1 MFNKIFRLFLFL
13 ILAMPASAATVMVL
27 GDSLSA
33 GYGLKAGEGWV
44 SLLQKELGAKHK
56 VINASISGETSAGGL
71 TRLPALLKQH
81 RPQLVIVQLG
91 GNDGLRGLP
100 VSQMRTNLG
109 RIIEQSRQSGAK
121 VLLVGITLP
130 PNYGK
135 PYVAQ
140 FQRVYSD
147 LARQNQLAFVPL
159 LVKGFETD
167 RASFQADGI
176 HPVAKVQGRMMQ
188 TVKVKLLP
196 LLK

>member
-1 MFNKIFRLFLFL
+1 MFNKLLRLFLFL
-13 ILAMPASAATVMVL
+13 IFAAPASAATVMVL

-44 SLLQKELGAKHK
+44 SLLQKELGTKHK
-56 VINASISGETSAGGL
+56 VVNASISGETSAGGL

-81 RPQLVIVQLG
+81 RPQVVVVELG

-100 VSQMRTNLG
+100 VAQVRANLA
-109 RIIEQSRQSGAK
+109 RIIEQSRKAGAK
-121 VLLVGITLP
+121 VLLVGIALP

-135 PYVAQ
+135 PYTEQ
-140 FQRVYSD
+140 FQRAYSD
-147 LARQNQLAFVPL
+147 LARQYQLALVPL
-159 LVKGFETD
+159 LIKGFEAD

-188 TVKVKLLP
+188 TVKAPLLP